1 MQYLGKN
8 TKSLKAINDKYA
20 EYACN
25 KVAELVKKKL
35 DEFIKYYYQEY
46 SPEQYDRTWAF
57 LNSVVKTSAKKQGN
71 TWVATVYIDTSI
83 QYSSYWN
90 GEHWN
95 MGNTA
100 WQANHGLHG
109 LNPAIKVSDMHFFDD
124 AYDEIMNDEHLTSS
138 LISFLKK
145 NGINVTYERYEP

>member
-25 KVAELVKKKL
+25 KVAEMVKKKL
-35 DEFIKYYYQEY
+35 DEFIRYYYHEY
-46 SPEQYDRTWAF
+46 SPEQYERTWSF
-57 LNSVVKTSAKKQGN
+57 LNSVVKTSAQKQGN

-100 WQANHGLHG
+100 YFANEGQHGRYYNSG
-109 LNPAIKVSDMHFFDD
+109 SSFFDD
-124 AYDEIMNDEHLTSS
+124 AYNEIMNDEHLTSN
-138 LISFLKK
+138 LASFLKK

>member
-8 TKSLKAINDKYA
+8 TKSLKAINDKYV

-25 KVAELVKKKL
+25 QAAELVKEKIH
-35 DEFIKYYYQEY
+35 EFIEEYYFEY
-46 SPEQYDRTWAF
+46 DPEYYSRWELFIDS
-57 LNSVVKTSAKKQGN
+57 LVKTRAVKQGN

-83 QYSSYWN
+83 EYPSYWN
-90 GEHWN
+90 GKHWN

-100 WQANHGLHG
+100 YFANQGRHGD
-109 LNPAIKVSDMHFFDD
+109 AIVSGMRFFDD
-124 AYDEIMNDEHLTSS
+124 AYNEIMNDEHLTSN
-138 LISFLKK
+138 LASFLKK